1 MKKIDLKS
9 VLIGLLVGT
18 NLMFLLG
25 AKQQEDLIVT
35 KAIKLINDDG
45 KQIAFLGTGDDGDG
59 LLVTFNSDGK
69 ETAFL
74 GTGDDGDGLLVTS
87 NSDGKETAYLGT
99 GKGGGGGLR
108 TSNSDGK
115 ETAYLGTGESGD
127 GGFLRTHNAD
137 GKQTAYLGGGHLT
150 VYNKTGEM
158 VGYFGSN
165 KDNDGIARLYDRYG
179 DIGWGMSGKK

>member
-99 GKGGGGGLR
+99 G
-108 TSNSDGK
+108 
-115 ETAYLGTGESGD
+115 ESGD

>member
-99 GKGGGGGLR
+99 
-108 TSNSDGK
+108 S
-115 ETAYLGTGESGD
+115 ESGD